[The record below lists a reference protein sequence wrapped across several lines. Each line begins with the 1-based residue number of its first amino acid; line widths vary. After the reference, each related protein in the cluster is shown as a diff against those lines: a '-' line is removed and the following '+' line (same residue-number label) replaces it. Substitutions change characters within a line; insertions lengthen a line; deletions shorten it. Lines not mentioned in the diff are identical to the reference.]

1 LIREFGAIRRQ
12 HRHPNSLAAGAA
24 GVYYHRAMHLN
35 ADLRRQYE
43 GRPLSRRDLHPNP
56 IEQFG
61 RWFDDASSHQVIDP
75 NAMVLATADAM
86 GRPSARYVLLKHFD
100 DEGFVFFTDTLSVKG
115 MNLNENPRA
124 ALVFYWAQCSR
135 QIRIEGKVVPVDE
148 DLARSYFDSR
158 PRGSRLAALI
168 SHQSR
173 VVKSRRLLEQRLAEA
188 DAKYA
193 GQTIPMPP
201 SWGGYRI
208 QPHKIEFW
216 QGRENRLHDRFVY
229 RLRGEDDWIIERL
242 YP

>member
-1 LIREFGAIRRQ
+1 VTS
-12 HRHPNSLAAGAA
+12 PPYSLASDP
-24 GVYYHRAMHLN
+24 VLLYYHRVMHFN

-43 GRPLSRRDLHPNP
+43 GRPLCRQDLHPDP
-56 IEQFG
+56 IEQF
-61 RWFDDASSHQVIDP
+61 RCWFDEASEHKVVDP

-100 DEGFVFFTDTLSVKG
+100 HRGFVFFTDTLSVKG
-115 MNLNENPRA
+115 MNLNENPQV
-124 ALVFYWAQCSR
+124 ALVFYWAQFNR
-135 QIRIEGKVVPVDE
+135 QIRIEGKAALVDAE
-148 DLARSYFDSR
+148 LSRTYFDSR

-173 VVKSRRLLEQRLAEA
+173 VVESRRFLEESLAEA
-188 DAKYA
+188 DAEFK
-193 GQTIPMPP
+193 GKDIPMPP

-208 QPHKIEFW
+208 HPHKIEFW

-229 RLRGEDDWIIERL
+229 RRRGEDEWLIERL